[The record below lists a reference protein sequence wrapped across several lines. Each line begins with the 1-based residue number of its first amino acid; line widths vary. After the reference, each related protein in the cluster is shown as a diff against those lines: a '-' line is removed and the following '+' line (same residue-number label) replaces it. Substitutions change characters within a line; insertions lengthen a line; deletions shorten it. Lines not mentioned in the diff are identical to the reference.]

1 MGSPTCRWRTLL
13 ATAGRDVWSPRSE
26 RRRNWVTSRSWT
38 PAGLVVV
45 GVSNIGAK
53 IDQAMKQAKKV
64 EAKELSADTAAI
76 EADAAA
82 ASSGAGTSCGQSL
95 KISR

>member
-1 MGSPTCRWRTLL
+1 MSR
-13 ATAGRDVWSPRSE
+13 RSE
-26 RRRNWVTSRSWT
+26 RRRNWVTSKSWT

-64 EAKELSADTAAI
+64 EAKELRADAAAI

-82 ASSGAGTSCGQSL
+82 ASSGAGTS
-95 KISR
+95 

>member
-1 MGSPTCRWRTLL
+1 MCRWRTLL
-13 ATAGRDVWSPRSE
+13 ATAGRDVWSPRAE
-26 RRRNWVTSRSWT
+26 RRRNWVTRKSLT

-53 IDQAMKQAKKV
+53 IEQAMKQAKKV
-64 EAKELSADTAAI
+64 EAKELRADTAAI

-82 ASSGAGTSCGQSL
+82 ASSGAGTS
-95 KISR
+95 